1 MNENSNFYEIQRF
14 RQWWLW
20 LILIFILG
28 ITIYNIIDNHEYFST
43 GELIA
48 SAAVT
53 AIVFILFFMIK
64 LETKIDDLGIQVRF
78 FPFHLQYRYFPWKKI
93 KKVSIRSYSPITEY
107 GGWGLRFGMFGR
119 GKAYNISG
127 NIGLQ
132 LVFKDGKKLLIG
144 TQKSVEMKQF
154 LKNKKLTP

>member
-1 MNENSNFYEIQRF
+1 M
-14 RQWWLW
+14 
-20 LILIFILG
+20 
-28 ITIYNIIDNHEYFST
+28 
-43 GELIA
+43 
-48 SAAVT
+48 
-53 AIVFILFFMIK
+53 
-64 LETKIDDLGIQVRF
+64 GIQVRF

-107 GGWGLRFGMFGR
+107 SGWGLRIGMFGR

-132 LVFKDGKKLLIG
+132 LVFKDGKRLLIG
-144 TQKSVEMKQF
+144 TQKSAEIKQF